1 MVVNLAASSQKNCSR
16 VRLKTLG
23 FQMAGKIKIPDECSH
38 KTYSVCESSA
48 DSRSRVEEDGE
59 SDGPAVFMCG
69 KCKLPI
75 GDSLSWAGS
84 DDENNQIMLKRIT
97 DNIVVGKE
105 PFVSGTRKELGC
117 LVVNLTCRGCCSE
130 LGVMYISTPKKLD
143 CKRSLF
149 CFNVENIESYVVG
162 SPGQQMPELDREDKP
177 VTLEYQDTVHQQMTE
192 ITSLAVIIGQRLLEI
207 ENNLQCSSEK

>member
-1 MVVNLAASSQKNCSR
+1 
-16 VRLKTLG
+16 
-23 FQMAGKIKIPDECSH
+23 MAGKIKLTDECSY
-38 KTYSVCESSA
+38 KTYSVCESAA
-48 DSRSRVEEDGE
+48 DSSSSRVEEDGE

-84 DDENNQIMLKRIT
+84 DDEQNQIMLKRIT
-97 DNIVVGKE
+97 DNVVIGKD

-130 LGVMYISTPKKLD
+130 LGIMYISTPKKLD
-143 CKRSLF
+143 YKRSLF

-162 SPGQQMPELDREDKP
+162 SPSQRVPELDREDKP
-177 VTLEYQDTVHQQMTE
+177 VTLEYQNIVEQQMTE
-192 ITSLAVIIGQRLLEI
+192 IKSLSVIIGQRLLEI
-207 ENNLQCSSEK
+207 ENNLQCSSGK